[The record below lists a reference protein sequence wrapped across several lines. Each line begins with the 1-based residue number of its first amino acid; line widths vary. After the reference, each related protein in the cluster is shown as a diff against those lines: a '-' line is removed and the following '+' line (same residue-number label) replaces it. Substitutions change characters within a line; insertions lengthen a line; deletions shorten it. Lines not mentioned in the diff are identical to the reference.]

1 MAAQFSNQPIAEITV
16 EELAQLLQESPNDVQ
31 FIDVREPRELE
42 LTSLP
47 GFQSFPLSEYEEWS
61 TDIHSRLSADKP
73 TVVMCHHG
81 MRSAQ
86 MCQWLMSQGFSQV
99 SNVTG
104 GIDAYSAIV
113 DPSTPRYWKAVK
125 AMGAATGTYL
135 L

>member
-113 DPSTPRYWKAVK
+113 DPSTPRY
-125 AMGAATGTYL
+125 
-135 L
+135 